1 MSVALPTRS
10 FAALGA
16 LICALNGTS
25 AFAESVED
33 RGPMPHAQAAA
44 RIADEKARAEKTQ
57 VTRPRKAAAPDPRGD
72 QPLSVID
79 WLGQQAPSDPA
90 PQRPP
95 NTSRSSEPPVA
106 TTAAA
111 PHVSVTPLGEGAPRR
126 IGLVPSSVTGL
137 PSNIWTGTAVKALT
151 ARIANLP
158 DLHLPAA
165 QALLYTVL
173 LAEAE
178 APQGV
183 AREGDALAL
192 ARVQKLMELGALD
205 PALSLIEQAG
215 VTTST
220 AHFDLWMQLS
230 LLTGTEDRACAR
242 LMRSPHLTRDYG
254 TRIFCNARSGYWE
267 NAALTFGSAQA
278 LGLLEPIQLDLF
290 DRFLN
295 PDYFE
300 GSEPLRAPRQMDP
313 MTFRLFETIGEPL
326 PSNSL
331 PRAYA
336 VADLRDLAGWKSQLE
351 AAERLTRAGAL
362 PDNQLLGLYTERQPA
377 ASGGVWDRVAA
388 LQRFETALRTGSAEA
403 VAKTLPPAWEA
414 MREASLEVSF
424 AALFAE
430 PLSTIPLAG
439 RAAALARDVALLS
452 PGYEAAA
459 RRIIGD
465 GPQERLLRAVARGE
479 VPDGPVPD
487 AHLASAVHAAFS
499 NPTPRTDLMA
509 LARDEQLGMAILRLL
524 SMLHDGASG
533 DTGAL
538 RDALAT
544 LRALGLE
551 DTARR
556 AALQIVL
563 LEQ

>member
-1 MSVALPTRS
+1 MLNALS
-10 FAALGA
+10 KGKWALCAA
-16 LICALNGTS
+16 LICSVSATALL
-25 AFAESVED
+25 AESEED
-33 RGPMPHAQAAA
+33 RNLGRESRQAS
-44 RIADEKARAEKTQ
+44 EKQEK
-57 VTRPRKAAAPDPRGD
+57 PSPAND

-79 WLGQQAPSDPA
+79 WLGAQSPPENR
-90 PQRPP
+90 PKRPP
-95 NTSRSSEPPVA
+95 NPGRVPEPPVA
-106 TTAAA
+106 NSAL
-111 PHVSVTPLGEGAPRR
+111 PPPVQVTPLGDGAPRR
-126 IGLVPSSVTGL
+126 IGLVPGSVTGL
-137 PSNIWTGTAVKALT
+137 RGDIWLASDTTALID
-151 ARIANLP
+151 RIRDLP

-173 LAEAE
+173 LAEAQ
-178 APQGV
+178 APQGE
-183 AREGDALAL
+183 ARNGDLLAL
-192 ARVQKLMELGALD
+192 ARGEKLMELGALD

-230 LLTGTEDRACAR
+230 LLTGTEHRVCER
-242 LMRSPHLTRDYG
+242 LMKSPHLTRDYG
-254 TRIFCNARSGYWE
+254 TRIFCNARAGNWE

-278 LGLLEPIQLDLF
+278 LGLLPEAQLELF

-295 PDYFE
+295 PDFYE
-300 GSEPLRAPRQMDP
+300 GAEPLRVPRQMDP

-326 PSNSL
+326 PSNIL

-336 VADLRDLAGWKSQLE
+336 VADLRDIAGWKAQLE

-362 PDNQLLGLYTERQPA
+362 PDNLLLGLYTDRQPA

-388 LQRFETALRTGSAEA
+388 LQRFETALRTSSAEA

-414 MREASLEVSF
+414 MREASLEVAF

-439 RAAALARDVALLS
+439 QTARLARDVALLS
-452 PGYEAAA
+452 PDYEAAA
-459 RRIIGD
+459 ARVIGKSPED
-465 GPQERLLRAVARGE
+465 ELLRAVAVGDA
-479 VPDGPVPD
+479 PNGPAPD
-487 AHLASAVHAAFS
+487 APLAAAVHDAFS
-499 NPTPRTDLMA
+499 NPAPRADLMA
-509 LARDEQLGMAILRLL
+509 LARDKELGMAILRLL
-524 SMLHDGASG
+524 SLLHDGASG
-533 DTGAL
+533 DTSAL

-563 LEQ
+563 LQQ

>member
-1 MSVALPTRS
+1 MSNRGWAVCA
-10 FAALGA
+10 A
-16 LICALNGTS
+16 LICSVSASALL
-25 AFAESVED
+25 AESAED
-33 RGPMPHAQAAA
+33 RNLGRTPRQAS
-44 RIADEKARAEKTQ
+44 EAEQ
-57 VTRPRKAAAPDPRGD
+57 SAPAPGG

-79 WLGQQAPSDPA
+79 WLGAQSP
-90 PQRPP
+90 PQNLPKRPP
-95 NTSRSSEPPVA
+95 NPGRADEPPVA
-106 TTAAA
+106 DNALA
-111 PHVSVTPLGEGAPRR
+111 PEVQVTPLGDGAPRR

-137 PSNIWTGTAVKALT
+137 RGDIWMGSDTDALID
-151 ARIANLP
+151 RIRDLP

-173 LAEAE
+173 LAEAQ
-178 APQGV
+178 APQGE
-183 AREGDALAL
+183 ARNGDLLAL
-192 ARVQKLMELGALD
+192 ARGEKLMELGALD

-230 LLTGTEDRACAR
+230 LLTGTEHRVCER
-242 LMRSPHLTRDYG
+242 LMKAPHLTRDYG
-254 TRIFCNARSGYWE
+254 TRIFCNARAGNWE

-278 LGLLEPIQLDLF
+278 LGLLPDEQLELF

-295 PDYFE
+295 PDFYE
-300 GSEPLRAPRQMDP
+300 GAEPLRVPRQMDP

-326 PSNSL
+326 PSRIL

-336 VADLRDLAGWKSQLE
+336 VADLRDIAGWKSQLE

-362 PDNQLLGLYTERQPA
+362 PDNLLLGLYTDRQPA

-388 LQRFETALRTGSAEA
+388 LQRFETALRTSSPEA

-414 MREASLEVSF
+414 MREASLEVAF
-424 AALFAE
+424 ATLFAE

-439 RAAALARDVALLS
+439 HAAVLARDVALLS
-452 PGYEAAA
+452 PAYEAAA
-459 RRIIGD
+459 ARVIGRSPED
-465 GPQERLLRAVARGE
+465 ELLRAVARGDT
-479 VPDGPVPD
+479 PAGPAPD
-487 AHLASAVHAAFS
+487 APLAAAVHDAFTNS
-499 NPTPRTDLMA
+499 APRADLMA
-509 LARDEQLGMAILRLL
+509 LARDKELGMAVLRLL
-524 SMLHDGASG
+524 SLLHDGASG
-533 DTGAL
+533 DTSAL

-563 LEQ
+563 LQQ

>member
-1 MSVALPTRS
+1 MSNRGWAVCA
-10 FAALGA
+10 A
-16 LICALNGTS
+16 LICSVSASALL
-25 AFAESVED
+25 AESAED
-33 RGPMPHAQAAA
+33 RNLGRTPRQAS
-44 RIADEKARAEKTQ
+44 EAEQ
-57 VTRPRKAAAPDPRGD
+57 SPPAPGG

-79 WLGQQAPSDPA
+79 WLGAQSP
-90 PQRPP
+90 PQNLPKRPP
-95 NTSRSSEPPVA
+95 NPGRADEPPVA
-106 TTAAA
+106 DNALA
-111 PHVSVTPLGEGAPRR
+111 PEVQVTPLGDGAPRR

-137 PSNIWTGTAVKALT
+137 RGDIWMGSDTAALID
-151 ARIANLP
+151 RIRDLP

-173 LAEAE
+173 LAEAQ
-178 APQGV
+178 APQGE
-183 AREGDALAL
+183 ARNGDLLAL
-192 ARVQKLMELGALD
+192 ARGEKLMELGALD

-230 LLTGTEDRACAR
+230 LLTGTEHRVCER
-242 LMRSPHLTRDYG
+242 LMKAPHLTRDYG
-254 TRIFCNARSGYWE
+254 TRIFCNARAGNWE

-278 LGLLEPIQLDLF
+278 LGLLPEEQLELF

-295 PDYFE
+295 PDFYE
-300 GSEPLRAPRQMDP
+300 GAEPLRVPRQMDP

-326 PSNSL
+326 PSRIL

-336 VADLRDLAGWKSQLE
+336 VADLRDIAGWKSQLE

-362 PDNQLLGLYTERQPA
+362 PDNLLLGLYTDRQPA

-388 LQRFETALRTGSAEA
+388 LQRFETALRTSSPEA

-414 MREASLEVSF
+414 MREASLEVAF
-424 AALFAE
+424 ATLFAE

-439 RAAALARDVALLS
+439 HAAILARDVALLS
-452 PGYEAAA
+452 PAYEAAA
-459 RRIIGD
+459 ARVIGRSPED
-465 GPQERLLRAVARGE
+465 ELLRAVARGDT
-479 VPDGPVPD
+479 PAGPAPD
-487 AHLASAVHAAFS
+487 APLAAAVHDAFTNS
-499 NPTPRTDLMA
+499 APRADLMA
-509 LARDEQLGMAILRLL
+509 LARDKELGMAVLRLL
-524 SMLHDGASG
+524 SLLHDGASG
-533 DTGAL
+533 DTSAL

-563 LEQ
+563 LQQ